1 VQLTAT
7 APQQVVEDGRSQG
20 GKYRVKV
27 DKTVHGKINGG
38 GPEIQFKDFNGNIY
52 IRKAGAR

>member
-1 VQLTAT
+1 
-7 APQQVVEDGRSQG
+7 
-20 GKYRVKV
+20 
-27 DKTVHGKINGG
+27 VHGKINGG

>member
-1 VQLTAT
+1 
-7 APQQVVEDGRSQG
+7 VVEDGRSQG